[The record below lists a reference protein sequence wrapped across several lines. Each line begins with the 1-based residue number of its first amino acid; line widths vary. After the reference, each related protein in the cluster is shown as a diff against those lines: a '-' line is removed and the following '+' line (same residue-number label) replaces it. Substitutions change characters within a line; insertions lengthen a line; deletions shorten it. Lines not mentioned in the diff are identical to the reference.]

1 MCQDLAERQLA
12 TAEVD
17 LDEAAFMQYVV
28 GDSHEFWRRASVA
41 AGALVR
47 AWFDVGTEVVVAHGP
62 FIESGGYNS
71 LLNAQPDEV
80 IVRHV
85 VLRVTVEA
93 ALERVRDDPERGVS
107 RDPRFLEATQSAS
120 VRSRPRCRRPTSSS
134 TPQHEALRTSRRT
147 SWQRPGRRNGL
158 NPDTPLR
165 VAAQD
170 L

>member
-1 MCQDLAERQLA
+1 MARAASTAGHNSLVPVLIVVVGPIGAGKSTVANLVCQDLAERQLA

-85 VLRVTVEA
+85 VLRVT
-93 ALERVRDDPERGVS
+93 RRGCA
-107 RDPRFLEATQSAS
+107 RT
-120 VRSRPRCRRPTSSS
+120 RSR
-134 TPQHEALRTSRRT
+134 
-147 SWQRPGRRNGL
+147 
-158 NPDTPLR
+158 
-165 VAAQD
+165 
-170 L
+170 